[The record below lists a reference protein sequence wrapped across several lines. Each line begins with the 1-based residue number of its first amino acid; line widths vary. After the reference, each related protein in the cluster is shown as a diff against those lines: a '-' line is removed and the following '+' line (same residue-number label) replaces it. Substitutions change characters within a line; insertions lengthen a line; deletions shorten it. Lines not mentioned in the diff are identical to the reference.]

1 MSNIIPTVK
10 ESSKFNFVTSIWIVP
25 FIALVIAGWLGY
37 QYFAQRGVEIEILFP
52 KNEGLVAGQ
61 SVVKYKN
68 VPIGKV
74 TNVYIEKNVQGVIA
88 VVRMNTKKSTPFL
101 TEHARFWIVKPE
113 VGLGGISGLDTL
125 ISGTYIEIYSQKGGK
140 ELKKKFIGLTQT
152 YRDENAGN
160 YFHLL
165 SKSGDSISVG
175 TPIFYKNIKVGEVE
189 YVHLSLDSKGV
200 DVIVFV
206 NKQFVSL
213 IHNKSKFWVKSMVS
227 LDLSKGGLDLSIAPL
242 NYMVQGG
249 IVFSSPEEGKDIP
262 LDKDKIF
269 QIYTNKAE
277 AKSITNNARV
287 KNIKKFTLT
296 TYKETANLKVNSPVR
311 FTDFD
316 IGEVKDIKR
325 MYNSENH
332 QIMSNILISINMS
345 FFKNNDS
352 SGLDNFY
359 KSIDDGMRANIDT
372 INPITGMQYVDLTF
386 NHSEGNGTIVKTSK
400 YAQLPMVTKSSEGI
414 MSSVNK
420 IMDKIAKLPLDKLV
434 NSFDKVINDTSAPIA
449 QAEDLLK
456 ELKKSVI
463 NINKMTSQKAFIAM
477 PNEVN
482 NTLKELTK
490 TLKKTGKVVDGYSDN
505 SMLTRQLSYTLEVL
519 TKTSREMDVF
529 LRMLNRKPNS
539 LIFGE

>member
-1 MSNIIPTVK
+1 MSKNIPTVRS
-10 ESSKFNFVTSIWIVP
+10 SSKFNFVTSIWIVP

-74 TNVYIEKNVQGVIA
+74 TDVYIEKNIQGVVA
-88 VVRMNTKKSTPFL
+88 VVRMNSKKSTAFL
-101 TEHARFWIVKPE
+101 TENARFWIVKPE
-113 VGLGGISGLDTL
+113 VGLGGVSGLDTL
-125 ISGTYIEIYSQKGGK
+125 ISGTYIEIYSKKGGK
-140 ELKKKFIGLTQT
+140 EFKKKYIGLTQT
-152 YRDENAGN
+152 YRDENAGS

-165 SKSGDSISVG
+165 SKNGDSISVG

-189 YVHLSLDSKGV
+189 YAHLSLDNKGV
-200 DVIVFV
+200 DTIIFV
-206 NKQFVSL
+206 NKQYVSL
-213 IHNKSKFWVKSMVS
+213 IHNNSKFWIKSMVS
-227 LDLSKGGLDLSIAPL
+227 VDVSKGGLDLNIAPL

-249 IVFSSPEEGKDIP
+249 IVFSSPDDDHQIA
-262 LDKDKIF
+262 LNKDKIF
-269 QIYTNKAE
+269 QIYSNKAE
-277 AKSITNNARV
+277 AKRVTNNSKV
-287 KNIKKFTLT
+287 KNIKKFMLVTDKPT
-296 TYKETANLKVNSPVR
+296 SNLKANSPVK
-311 FTDFD
+311 FLEFD
-316 IGEVKDIKR
+316 IGEVKNISHI
-325 MYNSENH
+325 YNNKTH
-332 QIMSNILISINMS
+332 KITSNIIISINTS
-345 FFKNNDS
+345 FFDNNNS

-359 KSIDDGMRANIDT
+359 KAFEDGLRANIDT
-372 INPITGMQYVDLTF
+372 LNPITGMQYVDLTF
-386 NHSEGNGTIVKTSK
+386 NHNEGNGTIIKTDK
-400 YAQLPMVTKSSEGI
+400 YLQLPMVKKSADGI
-414 MSSVNK
+414 MSSINK

-434 NSFDKVINDTSAPIA
+434 NSFDKVINDTSEPIE
-449 QAEDLLK
+449 QAGDLLK
-456 ELKKSVI
+456 ELKKSVE
-463 NINKMTSQKAFIAM
+463 NINKMTSQKAFMSM

-482 NTLKELTK
+482 TTLKELTK